1 MVKRKQYS
9 EEYKEKLVLEIIAGA
24 KISQV
29 AQREGIAPYTIT
41 KWRDKISSGNFSDS
55 HKTEIELRR
64 RIKELESAVGDL
76 ALENHII
83 KKSRQLMV
91 EQIRKE
97 RLSKR
102 TSLKISGL

>member
-9 EEYKEKLVLEIIAGA
+9 EDYKQKLVMEIMAGA
-24 KISQV
+24 KVSQI
-29 AQREGIAPYTIT
+29 AQRENITAYTLT
-41 KWRDKISSGNFSDS
+41 KWRDKIGSGNFSDS

-83 KKSRQLMV
+83 KKSRQLMA

-97 RLSKR
+97 RLLKR
-102 TSLKISGL
+102 TSPKISGQ

>member
-9 EEYKEKLVLEIIAGA
+9 EDYKQKLVMEIMAGA
-24 KISQV
+24 KVSQI
-29 AQREGIAPYTIT
+29 AQRENITAYTLT
-41 KWRDKISSGNFSDS
+41 KWRDKINSGNFSDS
-55 HKTEIELRR
+55 HKTEIELRK

-83 KKSRQLMV
+83 KKSRQLMA

-97 RLSKR
+97 RLLKR
-102 TSLKISGL
+102 TSPKISGQ